1 MIDFD
6 VYKFFAAR
14 EAGQVKRFHTFPTLT
29 QQTVGEHT
37 FNMLCMLFQI
47 YDEVKKETPSINL
60 IKAVMYHDF
69 GERWVGD
76 VPATARW
83 HNEEFKSVV
92 DGYEEKLRHK
102 MGFYVELTEE
112 ETRVLKFLDSLDCL
126 LWAVHEENV
135 GNKYASEIQ
144 KRCLVALDQFSEYRD
159 FVTLLL
165 GFSVSAGR
173 TLDEL
178 VLEKEKNNGNT

>member
-1 MIDFD
+1 MINFD
-6 VYKFFAAR
+6 VYKLFAAR
-14 EAGQVKRFHTFPTLT
+14 EAGQVKRFHTFPTIT

-37 FNMLCMLFQI
+37 FNMLCMLFQFCV
-47 YDEVKKETPSINL
+47 EVRRQVPSTNL
-60 IKAVMYHDF
+60 IQAVMYHDI

-92 DGYEEKLRHK
+92 DNYEEKLRNK
-102 MGFYVELTEE
+102 MGFSVQLTDE
-112 ETRVLKFLDSLDCL
+112 ETRILKFLDSLDCL
-126 LWAVHEENV
+126 LWAVHEENL

-144 KRCLVALDQFSEYRD
+144 KRCLGALDQYEEYKD

-165 GFSVSAGR
+165 GFSVAAGR

-178 VLEKEKNNGNT
+178 VLEDENGNT